1 MRWFYDVRF
10 HLVISDKEKI
20 MAGKLP
26 ASKTKKYKLIDIIA
40 NVLQVNWLF
49 EKGII
54 KNNYQEIHRK
64 EIRN

>member
-1 MRWFYDVRF
+1 
-10 HLVISDKEKI
+10 